1 MGIASYFEGIQ
12 DARGEPEKEQP
23 YRTAREWLEKVRP
36 HLDEFEKSLSEEEL
50 LNRVI
55 HTLRCLSRQGC
66 ADFKF
71 SRDHSRRMW
80 QVFVRG
86 SRGSSTKIEFTPDE
100 KAKASVIEF
109 TPDERAKAY
118 EFAKQSVPDMSNSDE
133 DNVRIGKLGQ
143 VAFAKFLR
151 IKSKKSLDS
160 EDIFTG
166 RKNFQTSDG
175 KTIDTKA
182 PSRDFYTRILVSCE
196 HYEQEPKDYYVGVRV
211 FEGERKAKVVGFA
224 EWQELKWSDLV
235 LGTYEIEFHSL
246 RPIIELIDMMDNA

>member
-1 MGIASYFEGIQ
+1 MGIASYFEDVQ

-23 YRTAREWLEKVRP
+23 YRTAREWLEKVKP
-36 HLDEFEKSLSEEEL
+36 HLDECEKSLSEEEL

-55 HTLRCLSRQGC
+55 DTLRCLSCQRR
-66 ADFKF
+66 AHFKF

-86 SRGSSTKIEFTPDE
+86 SRTK
-100 KAKASVIEF
+100 IEF
-109 TPDERAKAY
+109 TPDERAKASEIEFTPDEGAKAS
-118 EFAKQSVPDMSNSDE
+118 EFAKQSAPSNSDE

-151 IKSKKSLDS
+151 IKGKKSLDS

-211 FEGERKAKVVGFA
+211 FKGEKKAKVIGFA
-224 EWQELKWSDLV
+224 EWQELKRSDLV
-235 LGTYEIEFHSL
+235 PETYEIAFHSL

>member
-23 YRTAREWLEKVRP
+23 YRTAREWLEEVRP

-55 HTLRCLSRQGC
+55 DTLRCLSRQRR
-66 ADFKF
+66 AHFKF
-71 SRDHSRRMW
+71 SRDHSKRMW

-86 SRGSSTKIEFTPDE
+86 SSPQIELAPDE
-100 KAKASVIEF
+100 RAKASVIEF
-109 TPDERAKAY
+109 TPDERAKAS
-118 EFAKQSVPDMSNSDE
+118 EFAKQSAPDMSNGDE

-143 VAFAKFLR
+143 VAFAEFLR
-151 IKSKKSLDS
+151 INGKKSLVS

-175 KTIDTKA
+175 KTIDTKT

-196 HYEQEPKDYYVGVRV
+196 HYEQKPKDYYVGVRV

-235 LGTYEIEFHSL
+235 PETYEIEFHSL